1 MKSGADSNVMDL
13 ESVRLSEVRQKVGN
27 NLRCPLQV
35 ESKKKKEEMTQI
47 SLQHRKRLM
56 DGEKELTVARGRGAA
71 VQLPICVQLCMTPWT
86 TACQTSVSHRLP
98 GFAQVHVIE
107 SMMPS
112 NSFILCSPLLLLPSI
127 FPTIRVFFQ

>member
-1 MKSGADSNVMDL
+1 MKRVDDSNMMDL

-35 ESKKKKEEMTQI
+35 ESKKKKEEMVQI
-47 SLQHRKRLM
+47 NLQHRKRLM
-56 DGEKELTVARGRGAA
+56 DREKVLRVARRRDAA

-107 SMMPS
+107 
-112 NSFILCSPLLLLPSI
+112 
-127 FPTIRVFFQ
+127 

>member
-56 DGEKELTVARGRGAA
+56 DREKELTVARIWLGLSG
-71 VQLPICVQLCMTPWT
+71 QFHPISGL
-86 TACQTSVSHRLP
+86 SVL
-98 GFAQVHVIE
+98 
-107 SMMPS
+107 
-112 NSFILCSPLLLLPSI
+112 
-127 FPTIRVFFQ
+127 